1 MSTKAIREALEAV
14 RWDGL
19 SGEEKPSYAAAL
31 AEVEAIERAA
41 KESVYLDADEVF
53 CGWWEYNDK
62 MRWEAVT
69 DTLQSIAKDAK

>member
-1 MSTKAIREALEAV
+1 MSTKAIREALV
-14 RWDGL
+14 RAELMG
-19 SGEEKPSYAAAL
+19 GKPEAAAW